1 MTERGR
7 QVLQAI
13 NHGVVRDGYPPTV
26 RGLMGT
32 LGLASPSTVHAHL
45 NALEA
50 QGLIEREPGQ
60 PRALRVTTSG
70 LSLLLLLA
78 EMNA

>member
-13 NHGVVRDGYPPTV
+13 NRGVVRDGWPPSV
-26 RGLMGT
+26 RELGAT

-45 NALEA
+45 DALEA
-50 QGLIEREPGQ
+50 EGLIERRAGQ

-70 LSLLLLLA
+70 LSELLLA
-78 EMNA
+78 EMSR